1 MIRPN
6 GFLAVFLF
14 IAFAAAADA
23 QQTATPAQ
31 SPVVGVREL
40 LDVPYVTNGHERQKL
55 DLYLPTAF
63 DESPRPVIVR
73 IHGGAWRHGDKTTQR
88 SVGNYVKQGY
98 IGVAI
103 NYRFSQH
110 AIFPA
115 QIEDCKAA
123 IRWLKAHAKEYG
135 IDPARIGVM
144 GSSAGGHL
152 AALLGATGD
161 TKEFDIGENFG
172 FSSSVCAVVDNY
184 GPTDFLQIVDNPFVA
199 SRKSAVSQL
208 LGGPISENAELAA
221 RANPIKYL
229 SANDPPFL
237 IMHGD
242 ADPLVP
248 PSQSEALHEALA
260 EAGVTCEY
268 HVVKGG
274 LHGGEAFRTSRVKA
288 IVSGFLEYNIKRLR
302 PQTASVKSSR

>member
-23 QQTATPAQ
+23 QQTAPAAQ
-31 SPVVGVREL
+31 PATVGVRES

-55 DLYLPTAF
+55 DLYLPAAP
-63 DESPRPVIVR
+63 DKGPRPVIVR
-73 IHGGAWRHGDKTTQR
+73 IHGGAWRHGDKTAQR
-88 SVGNYVKQGY
+88 SIGNYVKQGY

-123 IRWLKAHAKEYG
+123 IRWLKAHANEYG

-161 TKEFDIGENFG
+161 TKEFDIGENLS

-199 SRKSAVSQL
+199 GRKSAVSQL
-208 LGGPISENAELAA
+208 LGGPISENADLAA

-248 PSQSEALHEALA
+248 PSQSEALHQALV
-260 EAGVTCEY
+260 EAGVTCAY

-302 PQTASVKSSR
+302 PQTASVKPSR